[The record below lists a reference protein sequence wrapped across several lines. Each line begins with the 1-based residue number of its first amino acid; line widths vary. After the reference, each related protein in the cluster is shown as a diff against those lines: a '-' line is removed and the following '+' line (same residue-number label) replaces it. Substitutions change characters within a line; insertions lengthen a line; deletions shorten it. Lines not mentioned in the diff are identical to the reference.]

1 MEWRMRKREEE
12 EMEILDVTTIEA
24 PDYLQSSD
32 EEELEDFSTD
42 LENGKSLWFVPVVPE
57 IDLVEEETIIKSESR
72 PNSATKTRNPGKS
85 QAKSKRSK

>member
-1 MEWRMRKREEE
+1 MFISLAFLLNFWESRSYCLTFCFQEEE

-57 IDLVEEETIIKSESR
+57 IDLVEEG
-72 PNSATKTRNPGKS
+72 NF
-85 QAKSKRSK
+85 